1 MGNPFYNWST
11 ILEMKNFFLIFIL
24 LFFTIESSFSQKG
37 TRIGYIDMNTILEN
51 IEEYKIAQKL
61 IDERIKT
68 WKKEIELKK
77 LQLKKY
83 QEELNLEKVLLTPE
97 LIEDRNDEINDF
109 AKGIVSLQEKRFG
122 LNGDL
127 VKQRLGLIKP
137 IQDQVLTAVREI
149 AIERKYDF
157 IFDRSSELI
166 MLYSVKNY
174 DISDLVL
181 RKISIQQRN
190 KERKKLIEER
200 KLKQKKK

>member
-1 MGNPFYNWST
+1 
-11 ILEMKNFFLIFIL
+11 MKNFFLISI
-24 LFFTIESSFSQKG
+24 LFFLAIESSFSQKS
-37 TRIGYIDMNTILEN
+37 TRIGYIDMKTILGN
-51 IEEYKIAQKL
+51 IDEYKIAQKL
-61 IDERIKT
+61 IDERIKS
-68 WKKEIELKK
+68 WQNEIELKK

-83 QEELNLEKVLLTPE
+83 QDELNLEKVLLTTE
-97 LIEDRNDEINDF
+97 LIEDRNDEISDF
-109 AKGIVSLQEKRFG
+109 AKSIVSLQERRFG

-127 VKQRLGLIKP
+127 VKQRLRLIKP

-149 AIERKYDF
+149 AVERKYDF

>member
-1 MGNPFYNWST
+1 
-11 ILEMKNFFLIFIL
+11 MKNYFLISILFFL
-24 LFFTIESSFSQKG
+24 TIESTFSQKS
-37 TRIGYIDMNTILEN
+37 TRIGYIDMKTILGN
-51 IEEYKIAQKL
+51 IDEYKIAQKL
-61 IDERIKT
+61 IDERIKN
-68 WKKEIELKK
+68 WQNEIELKK
-77 LQLKKY
+77 MQLKKY
-83 QEELNLEKVLLTPE
+83 QDELNLEKVLLTPE
-97 LIEDRNDEINDF
+97 LIEDRNDEISDF
-109 AKGIVSLQEKRFG
+109 AKSIVSLQERRFG

-127 VKQRLGLIKP
+127 VKQRLRLIKP

-149 AIERKYDF
+149 AVERKYDF

>member
-1 MGNPFYNWST
+1 
-11 ILEMKNFFLIFIL
+11 MKNYFLISILFFL
-24 LFFTIESSFSQKG
+24 TIESSFSQKS
-37 TRIGYIDMNTILEN
+37 TRIGYIDMKTILGN
-51 IEEYKIAQKL
+51 IDEYKIAQKL
-61 IDERIKT
+61 IDERIIS
-68 WKKEIELKK
+68 WQKEIELKK

-83 QEELNLEKVLLTPE
+83 QDELNLEKVLLTRE
-97 LIEDRNDEINDF
+97 LIEDRNDEISDF
-109 AKGIVSLQEKRFG
+109 AKSIVSLQERRFG

-127 VKQRLGLIKP
+127 VKQRLRLIKP

-149 AIERKYDF
+149 AVERKYDF

-200 KLKQKKK
+200 KIKQKKK

>member
-1 MGNPFYNWST
+1 
-11 ILEMKNFFLIFIL
+11 MKKFFLISI
-24 LFFTIESSFSQKG
+24 LFFLTIESSFSQKS
-37 TRIGYIDMNTILEN
+37 TRIGYIDMKTILGN
-51 IEEYKIAQKL
+51 IDEYKIAQKL
-61 IDERIKT
+61 IDERIKS
-68 WKKEIELKK
+68 WQKEIELKK

-83 QEELNLEKVLLTPE
+83 QDELNLEKVLLTTE
-97 LIEDRNDEINDF
+97 LIEDRNDEISDF
-109 AKGIVSLQEKRFG
+109 AKSIVSLQERRFG

-127 VKQRLGLIKP
+127 VKQRLRLIKP

-149 AIERKYDF
+149 AVERKYDF

>member
-1 MGNPFYNWST
+1 
-11 ILEMKNFFLIFIL
+11 MKKFFLISI
-24 LFFTIESSFSQKG
+24 LFFLTIESSFSQKS
-37 TRIGYIDMNTILEN
+37 TRIGYIDMKTILGN
-51 IEEYKIAQKL
+51 IDEYKIAQKL
-61 IDERIKT
+61 IDERIIS
-68 WKKEIELKK
+68 WQNEIELKK

-83 QEELNLEKVLLTPE
+83 QDELNLEKVLLTTE
-97 LIEDRNDEINDF
+97 LIEDRNDEISDF
-109 AKGIVSLQEKRFG
+109 AKSIVSLQERRFG

-127 VKQRLGLIKP
+127 VKQRLRLIKP

-149 AIERKYDF
+149 AVERKYDF

>member
-1 MGNPFYNWST
+1 
-11 ILEMKNFFLIFIL
+11 MKKFFLISI
-24 LFFTIESSFSQKG
+24 LFFLTIESSFSQKS
-37 TRIGYIDMNTILEN
+37 TRIGYIDMKTILGN
-51 IEEYKIAQKL
+51 IDEYKIAQKL
-61 IDERIKT
+61 IDERIKS
-68 WKKEIELKK
+68 WQKEIELKK

-83 QEELNLEKVLLTPE
+83 QDELNLEKVLLTPE
-97 LIEDRNDEINDF
+97 LIEDRNDEISDF
-109 AKGIVSLQEKRFG
+109 AKSIVSLQERRFG

-127 VKQRLGLIKP
+127 VKQRLRLIRP

-149 AIERKYDF
+149 AVERKYDF

>member
-1 MGNPFYNWST
+1 
-11 ILEMKNFFLIFIL
+11 MKNFFLISI
-24 LFFTIESSFSQKG
+24 LFFLTIESSFSQKS
-37 TRIGYIDMNTILEN
+37 TRIGYIDMKTILGN
-51 IEEYKIAQKL
+51 IDEYKIAQKL
-61 IDERIKT
+61 IDERIKS
-68 WKKEIELKK
+68 WQNEIELKK

-83 QEELNLEKVLLTPE
+83 QDELNLEKVLLTTE
-97 LIEDRNDEINDF
+97 LIEDRNDEISDF
-109 AKGIVSLQEKRFG
+109 AKSIVSLQERRFG

-127 VKQRLGLIKP
+127 VKQRLRLIKP

-149 AIERKYDF
+149 AVERKYDF

>member
-1 MGNPFYNWST
+1 
-11 ILEMKNFFLIFIL
+11 MKNFFLISIL
-24 LFFTIESSFSQKG
+24 LFLTIENTFSQKS
-37 TRIGYIDMNTILEN
+37 TRIGYIDMKTILGN
-51 IEEYKIAQKL
+51 IDEYKIAQKL
-61 IDERIKT
+61 IDERIKS
-68 WKKEIELKK
+68 WQKEIELKK

-83 QEELNLEKVLLTPE
+83 QDELNLEKVLLTPE
-97 LIEDRNDEINDF
+97 LIEDRNDEISDF
-109 AKGIVSLQEKRFG
+109 AKSIVSLQERRFG

-127 VKQRLGLIKP
+127 VKQRLRLIKP

-149 AIERKYDF
+149 AVERKYDF

>member
-1 MGNPFYNWST
+1 
-11 ILEMKNFFLIFIL
+11 MKNFFLISI
-24 LFFTIESSFSQKG
+24 LFFLTIESSFSQKS
-37 TRIGYIDMNTILEN
+37 TRIGYIDMKTILGN
-51 IEEYKIAQKL
+51 IDEYKIAQKL
-61 IDERIKT
+61 IDERIKS
-68 WKKEIELKK
+68 WQNEIELKK

-83 QEELNLEKVLLTPE
+83 QDELNLEKVLLTTE
-97 LIEDRNDEINDF
+97 LIEDRNDEISDF
-109 AKGIVSLQEKRFG
+109 AKSIVSLQERRFG

-127 VKQRLGLIKP
+127 VKQRLRLIKP

-149 AIERKYDF
+149 AVERKYDF

-200 KLKQKKK
+200 KLKKK

>member
-1 MGNPFYNWST
+1 
-11 ILEMKNFFLIFIL
+11 MKKFFLISI
-24 LFFTIESSFSQKG
+24 LFFLTIESSFSQKS
-37 TRIGYIDMNTILEN
+37 TRIGYIDMKTILGN
-51 IEEYKIAQKL
+51 IDEYKIAQKL
-61 IDERIKT
+61 IDERIKS
-68 WKKEIELKK
+68 WQNEIELKK

-83 QEELNLEKVLLTPE
+83 QDELNLEKVLLTTE
-97 LIEDRNDEINDF
+97 LIEDRNDEISDF
-109 AKGIVSLQEKRFG
+109 AKSIVSLQERRFG

-127 VKQRLGLIKP
+127 VKQRLRLIKP

-149 AIERKYDF
+149 AVERKYDF

>member
-1 MGNPFYNWST
+1 
-11 ILEMKNFFLIFIL
+11 MKNYFLISILFFL
-24 LFFTIESSFSQKG
+24 TIESTFSQKS
-37 TRIGYIDMNTILEN
+37 TRIGYIDMKTILGN
-51 IEEYKIAQKL
+51 IDEYKIAQKL
-61 IDERIKT
+61 IDERIKN
-68 WKKEIELKK
+68 WQNEIELKK

-83 QEELNLEKVLLTPE
+83 QDELNLEKVLLTPE
-97 LIEDRNDEINDF
+97 LIEDRNDEISDF
-109 AKGIVSLQEKRFG
+109 AKSIVSLQEKRFG

-127 VKQRLGLIKP
+127 VKQRLRLIKP

-149 AIERKYDF
+149 AVERKYDF

-200 KLKQKKK
+200 KIKQKKK

>member
-1 MGNPFYNWST
+1 
-11 ILEMKNFFLIFIL
+11 MKKFFLISI
-24 LFFTIESSFSQKG
+24 LFFLTIENTFSQKS
-37 TRIGYIDMNTILEN
+37 TRIGYIDMKTILGN
-51 IEEYKIAQKL
+51 IDEYKIAQKL
-61 IDERIKT
+61 IDERIKI
-68 WKKEIELKK
+68 WQKEIELKK

-83 QEELNLEKVLLTPE
+83 QDELNLEKVLLTPE
-97 LIEDRNDEINDF
+97 LIEDRNDEISDF
-109 AKGIVSLQEKRFG
+109 AKSIVSLQERRFG

-127 VKQRLGLIKP
+127 VKQRLRLIKP

-149 AIERKYDF
+149 AVERKYDF

>member
-1 MGNPFYNWST
+1 
-11 ILEMKNFFLIFIL
+11 MKNYFLISILFFL
-24 LFFTIESSFSQKG
+24 TIESSFSQKS
-37 TRIGYIDMNTILEN
+37 TRIGYIDMKTILGN
-51 IEEYKIAQKL
+51 IDEYKIAQKL
-61 IDERIKT
+61 IDERIIS
-68 WKKEIELKK
+68 WQNEIELKK

-83 QEELNLEKVLLTPE
+83 QDELNLEKVLLTPE
-97 LIEDRNDEINDF
+97 LIEDRNDEISDF
-109 AKGIVSLQEKRFG
+109 AKSIVSLQERRFG

-127 VKQRLGLIKP
+127 VKQRLRLIKP

-149 AIERKYDF
+149 AVERKYDF

-200 KLKQKKK
+200 KIKQKKK

>member
-1 MGNPFYNWST
+1 
-11 ILEMKNFFLIFIL
+11 MKNFFLISI
-24 LFFTIESSFSQKG
+24 LFFLTIESSFSQKS
-37 TRIGYIDMNTILEN
+37 TRIGYIDMKTILGN
-51 IEEYKIAQKL
+51 IDEYKIAQKL
-61 IDERIKT
+61 IDERIKS
-68 WKKEIELKK
+68 WQKEIELKK

-83 QEELNLEKVLLTPE
+83 QDELNLEKVLLTTE
-97 LIEDRNDEINDF
+97 LIEDRNDEISDF
-109 AKGIVSLQEKRFG
+109 AKSIVSLQERRFG

-127 VKQRLGLIKP
+127 VKQRLRLIKP

-149 AIERKYDF
+149 AVERKYDF

>member
-1 MGNPFYNWST
+1 
-11 ILEMKNFFLIFIL
+11 MKNFFLISI
-24 LFFTIESSFSQKG
+24 LFFLTIESSFSQKS
-37 TRIGYIDMNTILEN
+37 TRIGYIDMKTILGN
-51 IEEYKIAQKL
+51 IDEYKIAQKL
-61 IDERIKT
+61 IDERIKS
-68 WKKEIELKK
+68 WQNEIELKK

-83 QEELNLEKVLLTPE
+83 QDELNLEKVLLTPE
-97 LIEDRNDEINDF
+97 LIEDRNDEISDF
-109 AKGIVSLQEKRFG
+109 AKSIVLLQERRFG

-127 VKQRLGLIKP
+127 VKQRLRLIKP

-149 AIERKYDF
+149 AVERKYDF

>member
-1 MGNPFYNWST
+1 
-11 ILEMKNFFLIFIL
+11 MKKFFLISI
-24 LFFTIESSFSQKG
+24 LFFLTIENTFSQKS
-37 TRIGYIDMNTILEN
+37 TRIGYIDMKTILGN
-51 IEEYKIAQKL
+51 IDEYKIAQKL
-61 IDERIKT
+61 IDERIKN
-68 WKKEIELKK
+68 WQNEIELKK
-77 LQLKKY
+77 MQLKKY
-83 QEELNLEKVLLTPE
+83 QDELNLEKVLLTPE
-97 LIEDRNDEINDF
+97 LIEDRNDEISDF
-109 AKGIVSLQEKRFG
+109 AKSIVSLQEKRFG

-127 VKQRLGLIKP
+127 VKQRLRLIKP

-149 AIERKYDF
+149 AVERKYDF

>member
-1 MGNPFYNWST
+1 
-11 ILEMKNFFLIFIL
+11 MKNFFLISI
-24 LFFTIESSFSQKG
+24 LFFLTIESSFSQKS
-37 TRIGYIDMNTILEN
+37 TRIGYIDMKTILGN
-51 IEEYKIAQKL
+51 IDEYKIAEKL
-61 IDERIKT
+61 IDERIKS
-68 WKKEIELKK
+68 WQKEIELKK

-83 QEELNLEKVLLTPE
+83 QDELNLEKVLLTPE
-97 LIEDRNDEINDF
+97 LIEDRNDEISDF
-109 AKGIVSLQEKRFG
+109 AKSIVSLQERRFG

-127 VKQRLGLIKP
+127 VKQRLRLIKP

-149 AIERKYDF
+149 AVERKYDF

-200 KLKQKKK
+200 KLKKK

>member
-1 MGNPFYNWST
+1 
-11 ILEMKNFFLIFIL
+11 MKNFFLISI
-24 LFFTIESSFSQKG
+24 LFFLTIESSFSQKS
-37 TRIGYIDMNTILEN
+37 TRIGYIDMKTILGN
-51 IEEYKIAQKL
+51 IDEYKIAQKL
-61 IDERIKT
+61 IDERIKS
-68 WKKEIELKK
+68 WQNEIELKK
-77 LQLKKY
+77 LQLKKH
-83 QEELNLEKVLLTPE
+83 QDELNLEKVLLTPE
-97 LIEDRNDEINDF
+97 LIEDRNDEISDF
-109 AKGIVSLQEKRFG
+109 AKSIVLLQERRFG

-127 VKQRLGLIKP
+127 VKQRLRLIKP

-149 AIERKYDF
+149 AVERKYDF

-200 KLKQKKK
+200 KLKQKKKEKS

>member
-1 MGNPFYNWST
+1 
-11 ILEMKNFFLIFIL
+11 MKNFFLISI
-24 LFFTIESSFSQKG
+24 LFFLTIESSFSQKS
-37 TRIGYIDMNTILEN
+37 TRIGYIDMKTILGN
-51 IEEYKIAQKL
+51 IDEYKIAQKL
-61 IDERIKT
+61 IDERIIS
-68 WKKEIELKK
+68 WQNEIELKK

-83 QEELNLEKVLLTPE
+83 QDELNLEKVLLTTE
-97 LIEDRNDEINDF
+97 LIEDRNDEISDF
-109 AKGIVSLQEKRFG
+109 AKSIVSLQERRFG

-127 VKQRLGLIKP
+127 VKQRLRLIKP

-149 AIERKYDF
+149 AVERKYDF

>member
-1 MGNPFYNWST
+1 
-11 ILEMKNFFLIFIL
+11 MKKFFLISI
-24 LFFTIESSFSQKG
+24 LFFLTIESSFSQKS
-37 TRIGYIDMNTILEN
+37 TRIGYIDMKTILGN
-51 IEEYKIAQKL
+51 IDEYKIAQKL
-61 IDERIKT
+61 IDERIKS
-68 WKKEIELKK
+68 WQNEIELKK

-83 QEELNLEKVLLTPE
+83 QDELNLEKVLLTPE
-97 LIEDRNDEINDF
+97 LIDDRNDEISDF
-109 AKGIVSLQEKRFG
+109 AKSIVSLQERRFG

-127 VKQRLGLIKP
+127 VKQRLRLIKP

-149 AIERKYDF
+149 AVERKYDF

>member
-1 MGNPFYNWST
+1 
-11 ILEMKNFFLIFIL
+11 MKNFFLISIL
-24 LFFTIESSFSQKG
+24 LFLTIENTFSQKS
-37 TRIGYIDMNTILEN
+37 TRIGYIDMKTILGN
-51 IEEYKIAQKL
+51 IDEYKIAQKL
-61 IDERIKT
+61 IDERIKS
-68 WKKEIELKK
+68 WQKEIELKK

-83 QEELNLEKVLLTPE
+83 QDELNLEKVLLTPE
-97 LIEDRNDEINDF
+97 LIEDRNDEISDF
-109 AKGIVSLQEKRFG
+109 AKSIVSLQERRFG

-127 VKQRLGLIKP
+127 VKQRLRLIRP

-149 AIERKYDF
+149 AVERKYDF

>member
-1 MGNPFYNWST
+1 
-11 ILEMKNFFLIFIL
+11 MKNFFLISI
-24 LFFTIESSFSQKG
+24 LFFLTIESSFSQKS
-37 TRIGYIDMNTILEN
+37 TRIGYIDMKTILGN
-51 IEEYKIAQKL
+51 IDEYKIAQKL
-61 IDERIKT
+61 IDERIIS
-68 WKKEIELKK
+68 WQKEIELKK

-83 QEELNLEKVLLTPE
+83 QDELNLEKVLLTRE
-97 LIEDRNDEINDF
+97 LIEDRNDEISDF
-109 AKGIVSLQEKRFG
+109 AKSIVSLQERRFG

-127 VKQRLGLIKP
+127 VKQRLRLIKP

-149 AIERKYDF
+149 AVERKYDF

-200 KLKQKKK
+200 KIKQKKK

>member
-1 MGNPFYNWST
+1 
-11 ILEMKNFFLIFIL
+11 MKKFFLISI
-24 LFFTIESSFSQKG
+24 LFFLTTESTFSQKS
-37 TRIGYIDMNTILEN
+37 TRIGYIDMKTILGN
-51 IEEYKIAQKL
+51 IDEYKIAQKL
-61 IDERIKT
+61 IDERIKS
-68 WKKEIELKK
+68 WQKEIELKK

-83 QEELNLEKVLLTPE
+83 QDELNLEKVLLTPE
-97 LIEDRNDEINDF
+97 LIEDRNDEISDF
-109 AKGIVSLQEKRFG
+109 AKSIVSLQERRFG

-127 VKQRLGLIKP
+127 VKQRLRLIRP

-149 AIERKYDF
+149 AVERKYDF

>member
-1 MGNPFYNWST
+1 
-11 ILEMKNFFLIFIL
+11 MKNFFLISI
-24 LFFTIESSFSQKG
+24 LFFLTIESSFSQKS
-37 TRIGYIDMNTILEN
+37 TRIGYIDMKTILGN
-51 IEEYKIAQKL
+51 IDEYKIAQKL
-61 IDERIKT
+61 IDERIKS
-68 WKKEIELKK
+68 WQNEIELKK

-83 QEELNLEKVLLTPE
+83 QDELNLEKVLLTTE
-97 LIEDRNDEINDF
+97 LIEDRNDEISDF
-109 AKGIVSLQEKRFG
+109 AKSIVSLQERRFG

-127 VKQRLGLIKP
+127 VKQRLRLIKP

-149 AIERKYDF
+149 AVERKYDF

-200 KLKQKKK
+200 KIKQKKK

>member
-1 MGNPFYNWST
+1 
-11 ILEMKNFFLIFIL
+11 MKKFFLISI
-24 LFFTIESSFSQKG
+24 LFFLTTESTFSQKS
-37 TRIGYIDMNTILEN
+37 TRIGYIDMKTILGN
-51 IEEYKIAQKL
+51 IDEYKIAQKL
-61 IDERIKT
+61 IDERIKS
-68 WKKEIELKK
+68 WQKEIELKK

-83 QEELNLEKVLLTPE
+83 QDELNLEKVLLTPE
-97 LIEDRNDEINDF
+97 LIEDRNDEISDF
-109 AKGIVSLQEKRFG
+109 AKSIVSLQERRFG

-127 VKQRLGLIKP
+127 VKQRLRLIKP

-149 AIERKYDF
+149 AVERKYDF

>member
-1 MGNPFYNWST
+1 
-11 ILEMKNFFLIFIL
+11 MKNFFLISI
-24 LFFTIESSFSQKG
+24 LFFLTVESSFSQKS
-37 TRIGYIDMNTILEN
+37 TRIGYIDMKTILGN
-51 IEEYKIAQKL
+51 IDEYKIAQKL
-61 IDERIKT
+61 IDERIKS
-68 WKKEIELKK
+68 WQNEIELKK
-77 LQLKKY
+77 LELKKY
-83 QEELNLEKVLLTPE
+83 QDELNLEKVLLTPE
-97 LIEDRNDEINDF
+97 LIEDRNDEISDF
-109 AKGIVSLQEKRFG
+109 AKSIVSLQERRFG

-127 VKQRLGLIKP
+127 VKQRLRLIKP

-149 AIERKYDF
+149 AVERKYDF

-200 KLKQKKK
+200 KLKQKKKEKS

>member
-1 MGNPFYNWST
+1 
-11 ILEMKNFFLIFIL
+11 MKNYFLISILFFL
-24 LFFTIESSFSQKG
+24 TIESTFSQKS
-37 TRIGYIDMNTILEN
+37 TRIGYIDMKTILGN
-51 IEEYKIAQKL
+51 IDEYKIAQKL
-61 IDERIKT
+61 IDERIKS
-68 WKKEIELKK
+68 WQKEIELKK

-83 QEELNLEKVLLTPE
+83 QDELNLEKVLLTPE
-97 LIEDRNDEINDF
+97 LIEDRNDEISDF
-109 AKGIVSLQEKRFG
+109 AKSIVSLQERRFG

-127 VKQRLGLIKP
+127 VKQRLRLIKP

-149 AIERKYDF
+149 EVERKYDF

-200 KLKQKKK
+200 KIKQKKK

>member
-1 MGNPFYNWST
+1 
-11 ILEMKNFFLIFIL
+11 MKKFFLISI
-24 LFFTIESSFSQKG
+24 LFFLTTESTFSQKS
-37 TRIGYIDMNTILEN
+37 TRIGYIDMKTILGN
-51 IEEYKIAQKL
+51 IDEYKIAKKI
-61 IDERIKT
+61 IDERIKS
-68 WKKEIELKK
+68 WQKEIELKK

-83 QEELNLEKVLLTPE
+83 QDELNLEKVLLTTE
-97 LIEDRNDEINDF
+97 LIEDRNDEISDF
-109 AKGIVSLQEKRFG
+109 AKSIVSLQERRFG

-127 VKQRLGLIKP
+127 VKQRLRLIKP

-149 AIERKYDF
+149 AVERKYDF

>member
-1 MGNPFYNWST
+1 
-11 ILEMKNFFLIFIL
+11 MKNFFLISI
-24 LFFTIESSFSQKG
+24 LFFLTIENTFSQKS
-37 TRIGYIDMNTILEN
+37 TRIGYIDMKTILGN
-51 IEEYKIAQKL
+51 IDEYKIAQKL
-61 IDERIKT
+61 IDERIKS
-68 WKKEIELKK
+68 WQKEIELKK

-83 QEELNLEKVLLTPE
+83 QDELNLEKVLLTPE
-97 LIEDRNDEINDF
+97 LIEDRNDEISDF
-109 AKGIVSLQEKRFG
+109 AKSIVSLQERRFG

-127 VKQRLGLIKP
+127 VKQRLRLIKP

-149 AIERKYDF
+149 AVERKYDF

>member
-1 MGNPFYNWST
+1 
-11 ILEMKNFFLIFIL
+11 MKNYFLISILFFL
-24 LFFTIESSFSQKG
+24 TIESTFSQKS
-37 TRIGYIDMNTILEN
+37 TRIGYIDMKTILGN
-51 IEEYKIAQKL
+51 IDEYKIAQKL
-61 IDERIKT
+61 IDERIKS
-68 WKKEIELKK
+68 WQKEIELKK

-83 QEELNLEKVLLTPE
+83 QDELNLEKVLLTPE
-97 LIEDRNDEINDF
+97 LIEDRNDEISDF
-109 AKGIVSLQEKRFG
+109 AKSIVSLQERRFG

-127 VKQRLGLIKP
+127 VKQRLRLIKP

-149 AIERKYDF
+149 AVERKYDF

>member
-1 MGNPFYNWST
+1 
-11 ILEMKNFFLIFIL
+11 MKKFFLISI
-24 LFFTIESSFSQKG
+24 LFFLTIESSFSQKS
-37 TRIGYIDMNTILEN
+37 TRIGYIDMKTILGN
-51 IEEYKIAQKL
+51 IDEYKIAQKL
-61 IDERIKT
+61 IDERIKS
-68 WKKEIELKK
+68 WQKEIELKK

-83 QEELNLEKVLLTPE
+83 QDELNLEKVLLTPE
-97 LIEDRNDEINDF
+97 LIEDRNDEISDF
-109 AKGIVSLQEKRFG
+109 AKSIVSLQERRFG

-127 VKQRLGLIKP
+127 VKQRLRLIKP

-149 AIERKYDF
+149 AVERKYDF

>member
-1 MGNPFYNWST
+1 
-11 ILEMKNFFLIFIL
+11 MKKFFLISI
-24 LFFTIESSFSQKG
+24 LFFLTTESTFSQKS
-37 TRIGYIDMNTILEN
+37 TRIGYIDMKTILGN
-51 IEEYKIAQKL
+51 IDEYKIAQKL
-61 IDERIKT
+61 IDERIKS
-68 WKKEIELKK
+68 WQKEIELKK

-83 QEELNLEKVLLTPE
+83 QDELNLEKVLLTPE
-97 LIEDRNDEINDF
+97 LIEDRNDEISDF
-109 AKGIVSLQEKRFG
+109 AKSIVSLQERRFG

-127 VKQRLGLIKP
+127 VKQRLRLIKP

-149 AIERKYDF
+149 AVERKYDF

-200 KLKQKKK
+200 KLKKK

>member
-1 MGNPFYNWST
+1 
-11 ILEMKNFFLIFIL
+11 MKNFFLISI
-24 LFFTIESSFSQKG
+24 LFFLTIESSFSQKS
-37 TRIGYIDMNTILEN
+37 TRIGYIDMKTILGN
-51 IEEYKIAQKL
+51 IDEYKIAQKL
-61 IDERIKT
+61 IDERIKS
-68 WKKEIELKK
+68 WQNEIELKK
-77 LQLKKY
+77 LELKKY
-83 QEELNLEKVLLTPE
+83 QDELNLEKVLLTPE
-97 LIEDRNDEINDF
+97 LIEDRNDEISDF
-109 AKGIVSLQEKRFG
+109 AKSIVSLQERRFG

-127 VKQRLGLIKP
+127 VKQRLRLIKP

-149 AIERKYDF
+149 AVERKYDF

>member
-1 MGNPFYNWST
+1 
-11 ILEMKNFFLIFIL
+11 MKKFFLISI
-24 LFFTIESSFSQKG
+24 LFFLTIESSFSQKS
-37 TRIGYIDMNTILEN
+37 TRIGYIDMKTILGN
-51 IEEYKIAQKL
+51 IDEYKIAQKL
-61 IDERIKT
+61 IDERIKS
-68 WKKEIELKK
+68 WQNEIELKK

-83 QEELNLEKVLLTPE
+83 QDELNLEKVLLTPE
-97 LIEDRNDEINDF
+97 LIEDRNDEISDF
-109 AKGIVSLQEKRFG
+109 AKSIVSLQERRFG

-127 VKQRLGLIKP
+127 VKQRLRLIKP

-149 AIERKYDF
+149 AVERKYDF

>member
-1 MGNPFYNWST
+1 
-11 ILEMKNFFLIFIL
+11 MKNFFLISI
-24 LFFTIESSFSQKG
+24 LFFLTIESSFSQKS
-37 TRIGYIDMNTILEN
+37 TRIGYIDMKTILGN
-51 IEEYKIAQKL
+51 IDEYKIAQKL
-61 IDERIKT
+61 IDERIKS
-68 WKKEIELKK
+68 WQNEIELKK
-77 LQLKKY
+77 LQLKKH
-83 QEELNLEKVLLTPE
+83 QDELNLEKVLLTPE
-97 LIEDRNDEINDF
+97 LIEDRNDEISDF
-109 AKGIVSLQEKRFG
+109 AKSIVSLQERRFG

-127 VKQRLGLIKP
+127 VKQRLRLIKP

-149 AIERKYDF
+149 AVERKYDF

>member
-1 MGNPFYNWST
+1 
-11 ILEMKNFFLIFIL
+11 MKNFFLISI
-24 LFFTIESSFSQKG
+24 LFFLTIESSFSQKS
-37 TRIGYIDMNTILEN
+37 TRIGYIDMKTILGN
-51 IEEYKIAQKL
+51 IDEYKIAQKL
-61 IDERIKT
+61 IDERIKS
-68 WKKEIELKK
+68 WQKEIELKK

-83 QEELNLEKVLLTPE
+83 QDELNLEKVLLTPE
-97 LIEDRNDEINDF
+97 LIDDRNDEISDF
-109 AKGIVSLQEKRFG
+109 AKSIVSLQERRFG

-127 VKQRLGLIKP
+127 VKQRLRLIKP

-149 AIERKYDF
+149 AVERKYDF

>member
-1 MGNPFYNWST
+1 
-11 ILEMKNFFLIFIL
+11 MKKFFLISI
-24 LFFTIESSFSQKG
+24 LFFLTIESSFSQKS
-37 TRIGYIDMNTILEN
+37 TRIGYIDMKTILGN
-51 IEEYKIAQKL
+51 IDEYKIAEKL
-61 IDERIKT
+61 IDERIKS
-68 WKKEIELKK
+68 WQKEIELKK

-83 QEELNLEKVLLTPE
+83 QDELNLEKVLLTTE
-97 LIEDRNDEINDF
+97 LIEDRNDEISDF
-109 AKGIVSLQEKRFG
+109 AKSIVSLQERRFG

-127 VKQRLGLIKP
+127 VKQRLRLIKP

-149 AIERKYDF
+149 AVERKYDF